1 MDTGCIPDFVGHVW
15 SLPFPSIAFC
25 TPQHLDVEFFQPLFR
40 TALPCRSLSALTK
53 AARGNGS
60 LNDPCCNFLSRIG
73 GGWHPKNIR
82 FWKALLHPYFATK
95 SKTMGWQAPK
105 NHQFWTFLD
114 CILVGPWFCKW
125 GPQRWAES
133 VQNLTFWSGNW
144 FCRHKAGDTLRS
156 LIF

>member
-73 GGWHPKNIR
+73 GAGTPKT
-82 FWKALLHPYFATK
+82 FDSGKPSCTPTLLQNQRPWAGKH
-95 SKTMGWQAPK
+95 PK

-133 VQNLTFWSGNW
+133 VQNRTFWSGNW